1 MVAIFLFS
9 SQDASIS
16 SQQSATVVEFVQSL
30 TGSTSEGLLTFLTRK
45 AAHIFMYF
53 VLGVLLYNVARTY
66 SLAIRRVVIICIVIA
81 LSYAVTDEVH
91 QLSIGGRSGE
101 ARDVLIDT
109 TASAAGIGLYAWYG
123 RKRHHEMLR
132 KTVK

>member
-30 TGSTSEGLLTFLTRK
+30 TGSTADNLLTFLTRK

-53 VLGVLLYNVARTY
+53 VLGVLLYSIVRTY
-66 SLAIRRVVIICIVIA
+66 DIAIRRAVIICIVIA
-81 LSYAVTDEVH
+81 CSYAITDETH
-91 QLSIGGRSGE
+91 QTFVGGRSGE
-101 ARDVLIDT
+101 VRDVVIDT
-109 TASAAGIGLYAWYG
+109 TASAAGIGVYALYDR
-123 RKRHHEMLR
+123 RKRALVSQDVS
-132 KTVK
+132 K